1 MTERDIKIMQAT
13 CDMIMN
19 CPAEIRFPAIM
30 TALDYTLAELN
41 MTIEDALKIRDGVID
56 LCGEV

>member
-1 MTERDIKIMQAT
+1 MTKEDIMMMKNACET
-13 CDMIMN
+13 IMN

-41 MTIEDALKIRDGVID
+41 MTMEDVLKIRNEVID
-56 LCGEV
+56 ICGEV